1 MSTSASEGLRP
12 FDSAHSNISSSVG
25 VLIRG
30 HVSIFNIR
38 FLLLAAKASSIAA
51 PTELSR
57 MSLTSSERNSFNEKA
72 LKEQE
77 HNYHRQYNQTRSR
90 HQQIELNPV
99 HRLEVR

>member
-1 MSTSASEGLRP
+1 
-12 FDSAHSNISSSVG
+12 
-25 VLIRG
+25 
-30 HVSIFNIR
+30 
-38 FLLLAAKASSIAA
+38 
-51 PTELSR
+51 

-99 HRLEVR
+99 HRFEVR